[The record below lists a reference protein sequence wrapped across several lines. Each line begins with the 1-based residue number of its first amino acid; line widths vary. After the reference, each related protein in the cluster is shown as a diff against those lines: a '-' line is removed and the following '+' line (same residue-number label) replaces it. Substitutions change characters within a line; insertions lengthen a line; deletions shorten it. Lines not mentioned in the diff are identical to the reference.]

1 MFCFLWMRCSTC
13 HRLRTNFWFRFVW
26 GPVVVFHSCDYL
38 IKYVVFLGVEANWWT
53 WQQGVVCPLRW
64 TEVSPVTGGLHS
76 LSSWRLHFREG
87 NGSSLENCVALCL
100 RFWQSF
106 AFPSAEPGLE
116 AAQSSCVRVF
126 SMKWICLWWYAVPPA
141 HLANRQF
148 YSQEKTNTV
157 TLAITS
163 LFIKL
168 RE

>member
-64 TEVSPVTGGLHS
+64 TEVSPVTGRLHS

-116 AAQSSCVRVF
+116 AAQSSCVQSVQHEMNLLVVIR
-126 SMKWICLWWYAVPPA
+126 CPPC
-141 HLANRQF
+141 
-148 YSQEKTNTV
+148 SPCK
-157 TLAITS
+157 
-163 LFIKL
+163 
-168 RE
+168 

>member
-1 MFCFLWMRCSTC
+1 MLLLPTPPCS
-13 HRLRTNFWFRFVW
+13 VSSGW
-26 GPVVVFHSCDYL
+26 GAALAIDSIQIFGLGLSGVLLLFFHSCDYL

-64 TEVSPVTGGLHS
+64 TEVSPVTGRLHS

-116 AAQSSCVRVF
+116 AAQSSCVHSVQHEMNLLVVIR
-126 SMKWICLWWYAVPPA
+126 CPPC
-141 HLANRQF
+141 
-148 YSQEKTNTV
+148 SPCK
-157 TLAITS
+157 
-163 LFIKL
+163 
-168 RE
+168 